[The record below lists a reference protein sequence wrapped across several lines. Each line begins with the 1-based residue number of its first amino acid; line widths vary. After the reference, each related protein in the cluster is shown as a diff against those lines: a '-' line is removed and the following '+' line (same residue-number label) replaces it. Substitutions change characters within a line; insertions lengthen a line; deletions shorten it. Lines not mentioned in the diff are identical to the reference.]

1 MKAKN
6 VRPFDQVKMI
16 GANLSSLVM
25 FNESQKL
32 KPDQD
37 LKTKRITSP
46 LSPQQRGSKPLADP
60 GFQ

>member
-37 LKTKRITSP
+37 LKTCLLYTSDA
-46 LSPQQRGSKPLADP
+46 ADE
-60 GFQ
+60 